1 MRSRRW
7 LLFTLLL
14 TASCVGWS
22 IPRAS
27 AIEIPETAARRARRG
42 PRRASAPRVAAW
54 DKVVDRPRRRV
65 PAAAPWEREE
75 TARRPRRPAAQAA
88 RRRAARETPAQE
100 AREALREARSPT
112 RARPIR
118 SAPPGDARDG
128 SSFDTGPD
136 RTAQDASADVPV
148 VVGDP
153 ESGLMAGITRF
164 HNVVRAE
171 VGVPGLTWDPT
182 IAATAQAYAAKC
194 VFQHSGTAG
203 LGENLA
209 AYAPP
214 GGHTASAPVN
224 DWASEKANYDYTN
237 NTCAS
242 GQVCGH
248 YTQLVWKNSQR
259 LGCGVQSCSVNSP
272 FMGFPNW
279 EILGLQLFAPRQLR
293 RAAPV
298 LKRAA

>member
-1 MRSRRW
+1 MAGSGGAGSAG
-7 LLFTLLL
+7 TSGAGGAGGTTTDAG
-14 TASCVGWS
+14 TADRNVPSD
-22 IPRAS
+22 
-27 AIEIPETAARRARRG
+27 ARIGDA
-42 PRRASAPRVAAW
+42 
-54 DKVVDRPRRRV
+54 
-65 PAAAPWEREE
+65 
-75 TARRPRRPAAQAA
+75 T
-88 RRRAARETPAQE
+88 T
-100 AREALREARSPT
+100 
-112 RARPIR
+112 
-118 SAPPGDARDG
+118 DARDASSVDAG
-128 SSFDTGPD
+128 SD
-136 RTAQDASADVPV
+136 RVAQDAGSDVP

-153 ESGLMAGITRF
+153 ETGIMAGMTRF

-224 DWASEKANYDYTN
+224 DWAAEKANYDYTT
-237 NTCAS
+237 NTCAT

-248 YTQLVWKNSQR
+248 YTQVVWKNSQKV
-259 LGCGVQSCSVNSP
+259 GCGVQSCSTNSP

-279 EILGLQLFAPRQLR
+279 EIWVCNYSPPGNFVGQRPY
-293 RAAPV
+293 
-298 LKRAA
+298 